1 MPENGFSWRFRVFS
15 HDWHHFTTSE
25 IAFCPLMEN
34 LPAEQARQYTHTQTI
49 GCPPSKCDEF
59 HHGNLGNRGI
69 SGQFPGQVLVYTI
82 KDTSEWNGQMWPCIV
97 CMNFSQYFFNL
108 VAWPRLTGQARNA
121 ITLLKKQL
129 DDATVGSSTSAEHQG
144 FQVAMLLHQGSLD
157 TNRCGFRKSV
167 ARIHTCTF

>member
-1 MPENGFSWRFRVFS
+1 MGFHGVLEFFRMTDITS
-15 HDWHHFTTSE
+15 QHPRLHFVHWWKISQR
-25 IAFCPLMEN
+25 N
-34 LPAEQARQYTHTQTI
+34 KQDNTHTQTI